1 MIPPLG
7 RLFIATV
14 LINGAYDAVRVAVSY
29 RVLNLGGDAAT
40 VGLVA
45 ATFSV
50 LPMLLALHFGR
61 YVDRSGSRGVFFAGI
76 ALSAAAVGGAAMS
89 PSVAVLAAVNAA
101 LGLGQIMTMIGAQ
114 GFVMELTDRSRHVNG
129 FAMFALAVSLGQSV
143 GTPIMG
149 VLLESGRA
157 DGTVQTTVPLF
168 VMAVIIVIALPL
180 AATLPRS
187 IRGVGSSRR
196 VGGASMVSILRR
208 PGMTPAIYAALVVI
222 SGIDLITAYL
232 PVIGEATGLSPLVV
246 TLLVALR
253 SVFSMISRAAM
264 PWFLRRW
271 TQTAILTLTP
281 VVTAPAAVVLGVT
294 GDVVVLG
301 LALAVIGF
309 FWGLNQPVTMNWV
322 TAAAPAGDRSAALSL
337 RLTGNRAAQVIF
349 PLGAGAIAGVAGPG
363 SVFLVVGAV
372 TAVSAV
378 STSVSLRRHP
388 VTELGTVGPRDKDG
402 PTEPPPSDGLDSH
415 LPNHDN
421 RKLTDP

>member
-61 YVDRSGSRGVFFAGI
+61 SVDRSGSRGVFFTGI
-76 ALSAAAVGGAAMS
+76 VLSAAAVAGAGMS
-89 PSVAVLAAVNAA
+89 PSVAVLAAVNAV

-149 VLLESGRA
+149 VLLESGRT

-168 VMAVIIVIALPL
+168 VMAVIIAIALPL

-187 IRGVGSSRR
+187 IRGGSSSRR
-196 VGGASMVSILRR
+196 AGGASMAAILRR
-208 PGMTPAIYAALVVI
+208 PGMTPAIFAALVVI

-232 PVIGEATGLSPLVV
+232 PVIGEATGLSPLIV

-271 TQTAILTLTP
+271 TQTAILKLTP
-281 VVTAPAAVVLGVT
+281 VVTAPAALVLGLS

-363 SVFLVVGAV
+363 SVFFLVGAV
-372 TAVSAV
+372 TAASAV
-378 STSVSLRRHP
+378 STSLSLRKNP
-388 VTELGTVGPRDKDG
+388 VMELGTVGRRHKDG
-402 PTEPPPSDGLDSH
+402 TTEPPPRAASTPAS
-415 LPNHDN
+415 P
-421 RKLTDP
+421 TTTTES